1 MFDVNDVFYGIIPNF
16 PCDWVNI
23 ERFSAVNKSI
33 LLVSLFQIVK
43 QVCLIVNFLINW
55 RSINLTELLL
65 IVANFKLR
73 QPLQIAERLLISTE
87 LMWLFG

>member
-1 MFDVNDVFYGIIPNF
+1 MLDVNDVLDGIIPYF
-16 PCDWVNI
+16 SCDWINI
-23 ERFSAVNKSI
+23 ERFSAVDKGI

-43 QVCLIVNFLINW
+43 QICLIVNFLINW
-55 RSINLTELLL
+55 RSIDLIELLL

-73 QPLQIAERLLISTE
+73 QSLQIAERLLVSTQ